1 MEEGEIMKKKFL
13 RCPICGNLVE
23 VINDSNVPIM
33 CCGKPMEELV
43 ANTTDGATEKHVPV
57 VEINNELVT
66 ITVGETLHPMTEE
79 HYIMWI
85 HVFTNLKEYHF
96 NLNPSDNPQ
105 VKFSKDINEEIIEV
119 NAYCNLHGLWVK

>member
-1 MEEGEIMKKKFL
+1 MKKKFL

-23 VINDSNVPIM
+23 VINDSNVRVM
-33 CCGKPMEELV
+33 CCGKPMEEWV

-85 HVFTNLKEYHF
+85 HVFTNLREYHF

-105 VKFSKDINEEIIEV
+105 VKYNKDINEEIIEV
-119 NAYCNLHGLWVK
+119 NAYCNLHGLWSTN

>member
-1 MEEGEIMKKKFL
+1 MKKKFL

-85 HVFTNLKEYHF
+85 HVFTNLREYHF

-105 VKFSKDINEEIIEV
+105 VKFNKDINEEIIEV
-119 NAYCNLHGLWVK
+119 NAYCNLHGLWKNN

>member
-1 MEEGEIMKKKFL
+1 MKKKFL

-23 VINDSNVPIM
+23 VINDSNVRVM

-85 HVFTNLKEYHF
+85 HVFTNLREYHF

-105 VKFSKDINEEIIEV
+105 VKFNKDINEEIIEV
-119 NAYCNLHGLWVK
+119 NAYCNLHGLWKVEVE

>member
-1 MEEGEIMKKKFL
+1 MKKKFL

-23 VINDSNVPIM
+23 VINDSNVRVM

-96 NLNPSDNPQ
+96 NLNPSNNPQ

-119 NAYCNLHGLWVK
+119 NAYCNLHGLWSTN

>member
-1 MEEGEIMKKKFL
+1 MKKKFL

-23 VINDSNVPIM
+23 VINDSNVRVM

-119 NAYCNLHGLWVK
+119 NAYCNLHGLWSAN

>member
-1 MEEGEIMKKKFL
+1 MKKKFL

-23 VINDSNVPIM
+23 VINDSNVRVM

-85 HVFTNLKEYHF
+85 HVFTNLREYHF
-96 NLNPSDNPQ
+96 NLNPRDNPQ
-105 VKFSKDINEEIIEV
+105 VKFNKDINEEIIEV
-119 NAYCNLHGLWVK
+119 NAYCNLHGLWSAN

>member
-1 MEEGEIMKKKFL
+1 MKKKFL

-57 VEINNELVT
+57 VDVKENSVT
-66 ITVGETLHPMTEE
+66 VTVGEALHPMTED

-85 HVFTNLKEYHF
+85 NVVTNLKEYYF
-96 NLNPSDNPQ
+96 NLIPGMEPKVTFTKES
-105 VKFSKDINEEIIEV
+105 NEQITDV
-119 NAYCNLHGLWVK
+119 HAYCNLHGLWKK

>member
-1 MEEGEIMKKKFL
+1 MKKKFL

-23 VINDSNVPIM
+23 VINDSNVRVM

-105 VKFSKDINEEIIEV
+105 VKFNKDINEEIIEV
-119 NAYCNLHGLWVK
+119 NAYCNLHGLWSAN

>member
-1 MEEGEIMKKKFL
+1 LKKKFL

-23 VINDSNVPIM
+23 VINDSNVRVM

-119 NAYCNLHGLWVK
+119 NAYCNLHGLWSTN

>member
-1 MEEGEIMKKKFL
+1 MKKKFL

-23 VINDSNVPIM
+23 VINDSNVRVM

-85 HVFTNLKEYHF
+85 HVFTNLREYHF

-105 VKFSKDINEEIIEV
+105 VKFNKDINEEIIEV
-119 NAYCNLHGLWVK
+119 NAYCNLHGLWKNN

>member
-1 MEEGEIMKKKFL
+1 MKKKFL

-85 HVFTNLKEYHF
+85 HVFTNLREYHF

-105 VKFSKDINEEIIEV
+105 VKFNKDINEEIIEV
-119 NAYCNLHGLWVK
+119 NAYCNLHGLWSAN

>member
-1 MEEGEIMKKKFL
+1 MKKKFL

-23 VINDSNVPIM
+23 VINDSNVRVM

-85 HVFTNLKEYHF
+85 HVFTNLREYHF

-105 VKFSKDINEEIIEV
+105 VKFNKDINEEIIEV
-119 NAYCNLHGLWVK
+119 NAYCNLHGLWSAN

>member
-1 MEEGEIMKKKFL
+1 MKKKFL

-23 VINDSNVPIM
+23 VINDSNVRVM

-119 NAYCNLHGLWVK
+119 NAYCNLHGLWRAN

>member
-1 MEEGEIMKKKFL
+1 MKKKFL

-23 VINDSNVPIM
+23 VINDSNVRVM

-85 HVFTNLKEYHF
+85 HVFTNLREYHF

-105 VKFSKDINEEIIEV
+105 VKFNKDINEEIIEV
-119 NAYCNLHGLWVK
+119 NAYCNLHGLWSTN

>member
-1 MEEGEIMKKKFL
+1 MKKKFL

-119 NAYCNLHGLWVK
+119 NAYCNLHGLWSTN

>member
-1 MEEGEIMKKKFL
+1 MKKKFL

-23 VINDSNVPIM
+23 VINDSNVPLM

-119 NAYCNLHGLWVK
+119 NAYCNLHGLWSTN

>member
-1 MEEGEIMKKKFL
+1 MKKKFL

-23 VINDSNVPIM
+23 VINDSNVRVM

-96 NLNPSDNPQ
+96 NLNPSNNPQ
-105 VKFSKDINEEIIEV
+105 VKFGKDINEEIIEV
-119 NAYCNLHGLWVK
+119 NAYCNLHGLWSTN

>member
-1 MEEGEIMKKKFL
+1 MKKKFL

-43 ANTTDGATEKHVPV
+43 ANTTDAATEKHVPV

-119 NAYCNLHGLWVK
+119 NAYCNLHGLWSTN

>member
-1 MEEGEIMKKKFL
+1 
-13 RCPICGNLVE
+13 
-23 VINDSNVPIM
+23 M

-85 HVFTNLKEYHF
+85 HVFTNLREYRF
-96 NLNPSDNPQ
+96 NLNPGDNPQ
-105 VKFSKDINEEIIEV
+105 VKFNKDINEEIIEV
-119 NAYCNLHGLWVK
+119 NAYCNLHGLWSAN

>member
-1 MEEGEIMKKKFL
+1 MKKKFL

-23 VINDSNVPIM
+23 VINDSNVRVM

-85 HVFTNLKEYHF
+85 HIFTNLKEYHF

-119 NAYCNLHGLWVK
+119 NAYCNLHGLWSTN

>member
-1 MEEGEIMKKKFL
+1 MKKKFL

-23 VINDSNVPIM
+23 VINDSNVRVM

-96 NLNPSDNPQ
+96 NLNPSNNPQ
-105 VKFSKDINEEIIEV
+105 VKFNKDINEEIIEV
-119 NAYCNLHGLWVK
+119 NAYCNLHGLWKNN

>member
-1 MEEGEIMKKKFL
+1 MKKKFL

-23 VINDSNVPIM
+23 VINDSNVRVM

-85 HVFTNLKEYHF
+85 HVFTNLREYHF

-119 NAYCNLHGLWVK
+119 NAYCNLHGLWSTN

>member
-1 MEEGEIMKKKFL
+1 MKKKFL

-23 VINDSNVPIM
+23 VINDSNVRVM

-85 HVFTNLKEYHF
+85 HVFTNLREYHF
-96 NLNPSDNPQ
+96 NLNPSNNPQ

-119 NAYCNLHGLWVK
+119 NAYCNLHGLWSTN

>member
-1 MEEGEIMKKKFL
+1 MKKKFL
-13 RCPICGNLVE
+13 RCPICGKLVE

-119 NAYCNLHGLWVK
+119 NAYCNLHGLWSTN

>member
-1 MEEGEIMKKKFL
+1 MKKKFL

-119 NAYCNLHGLWVK
+119 NAYCNLHSLWSTN

>member
-1 MEEGEIMKKKFL
+1 MKKKFL

-57 VEINNELVT
+57 VDVKENSVT
-66 ITVGETLHPMTEE
+66 VTVGEVLHPMTEE

-96 NLNPSDNPQ
+96 NLNPGME
-105 VKFSKDINEEIIEV
+105 SKVTFTKESNEQITDV
-119 NAYCNLHGLWVK
+119 HAYCNLHGLWKK

>member
-1 MEEGEIMKKKFL
+1 MKKKFL

-23 VINDSNVPIM
+23 VINDSNVRVM

-119 NAYCNLHGLWVK
+119 NAYCNLHGLWSTN